1 MKSLL
6 IPKKILFFMLLI
18 FLRALRPRIAG
29 GGFFYMGKNMK
40 DGNETGKYNLVLSA
54 KFQVDCDYCAYSV
67 LFS

>member
-29 GGFFYMGKNMK
+29 GGFFYMEKNMK
-40 DGNETGKYNLVLSA
+40 DGNETGKYN
-54 KFQVDCDYCAYSV
+54 F
-67 LFS
+67 